1 MAETGLP
8 GSPKTSAPCWATPN
22 QVGLPGFSAT
32 RQKTRSTPSEANA
45 SLTWSWPP
53 TETPPQ
59 TTTSSASSMRSI
71 AALGELGIVPHRL
84 RCHQLRPRAQGERRD
99 RVGVGVPNATGLP
112 RRTGFEQLVARRQH
126 RQTRAPDAADRRSPD
141 RREHTELR
149 RTDASATSQHRGP
162 RLDVVTGVPHVG
174 ARLHLGLDLD
184 TPVANARVLDPYD
197 RVGSIRD
204 HGAGRDPD
212 RLPSV
217 QRRQCGATRPGL
229 IPDRENH
236 RAARRGAPRVL
247 RPHREAVHRGVVEAG
262 NRVGALHVDGEN
274 PSERL
279 AQRDRLRA
287 QRADPLEDETPGV
300 AEGDRLVRR
309 RCRQGALTRLPAS
322 RRSP

>member
-1 MAETGLP
+1 MPRALLRLP
-8 GSPKTSAPCWATPN
+8 LAHWRGFVRERRW
-22 QVGLPGFSAT
+22 GFSTQSRGDWFLDRLKGLAVAIVLT
-32 RQKTRSTPSEANA
+32 VAGLFVTKKFVDPSIANA
-45 SLTWSWPP
+45 
-53 TETPPQ
+53 
-59 TTTSSASSMRSI
+59 
-71 AALGELGIVPHRL
+71 G
-84 RCHQLRPRAQGERRD
+84 
-99 RVGVGVPNATGLP
+99 
-112 RRTGFEQLVARRQH
+112 
-126 RQTRAPDAADRRSPD
+126 
-141 RREHTELR
+141 
-149 RTDASATSQHRGP
+149 
-162 RLDVVTGVPHVG
+162 
-174 ARLHLGLDLD
+174 
-184 TPVANARVLDPYD
+184 VLDPYD

-217 QRRQCGATRPGL
+217 QRRQCGPTRPGL
-229 IPDRENH
+229 IRDRENH
-236 RAARRGAPRVL
+236 RPARRGAPRVL